1 MRFFA
6 PSELH
11 TYLTTPKGPK
21 TSVQGIKKEKDGRAA
36 KGRKESGKE
45 KKTLSIPLYFHKFY
59 LVAVKKCY

>member
-45 KKTLSIPLYFHKFY
+45 KKNT
-59 LVAVKKCY
+59 